1 MLTDF
6 ILCHGDANQ
15 QSSKKHISMKRNL
28 FIAWMLLL
36 ATFLQA
42 QNVSFTA
49 AEWAKAQNLE
59 ANDQVTSYTQDGV
72 TVTFAAGVGEQPT
85 WSGNYINAV
94 EGNTM
99 TITAPEGKVL
109 RSALFTTTVSS
120 LARQL
125 AASTWDSGKVSNSD
139 NQVTWKGN
147 AQSLTVTFGGSL
159 PVRFTAF
166 SVTFGEPDAPEDISH
181 YNDTTT
187 VTVADWLAAEFL
199 SSGDEVDATSYQ
211 KEGKTLVADKGTGN
225 RKLASYD
232 SYIGFWQDN
241 TLTITSPY
249 QIRKVVFTLRTEDD
263 VRYFLEGY
271 RDSPAATCSSGSFKE
286 DEDNSKNV
294 IWLGASSSFTITF
307 GYRTRISSL
316 MIISD
321 KAKTA
326 ATVTFVGLDGE
337 TMKTEQVAFGSSATA
352 PVLPT
357 TTEEGWVIR
366 WDTDYTNVQGD
377 LTVRAVKEM
386 TVNMNL
392 SPTECATLKTY
403 NKNTGLSFTSGNA
416 TVTLKGD
423 RDEDA
428 TNWADSE
435 GKVVIFSNTTITISS
450 SDIFRDVRLTALN
463 NTDAQHL
470 AAATFSSGKASA
482 NGNQMIW
489 KGETKKLTINYP
501 GEQWAG
507 EVGVTRFEVLSA
519 SLPLT
524 VTFLDKDGNVLK
536 IDTVANGADATAPEV
551 PAIEGMTFTGW
562 SVPFTNV
569 TEDITTQAQYTLDGS
584 YVEVTFVDF
593 FGNTIETQ
601 VVRIGA
607 DAVAPTPPAV
617 SGYVFTG
624 WSAPLTNIQ
633 ASQTIRAQY
642 EFNKDSDDILSVAAA
657 RALVGDYKESSETV
671 VVKGIV
677 YEAPYDFASEATWT
691 GSSQPG
697 GQLTFRISD
706 DGTEDWERNLQ
717 VYCINGLGN
726 KPFTSVQQ
734 IMQGD
739 TVYVTGKVR
748 NYGDIQLYDG
758 YTLYIGRLG
767 GSDNL
772 EYINMPNGSTLYDFD
787 GNGKKEAPILSALGQ
802 DVRNGFIEDLN
813 RDGKPDVFDAGRI
826 GTWLSSENGYE
837 WQEDMLIVQNM
848 DFNCDGR
855 PDYIQLKQGTALTA
869 GYVNYGDIMLQQA
882 DGSFHKQTMQ
892 VMTWKEF
899 VAQMT
904 PEEQDQYDNPQN
916 YSLGDVSRY
925 TYVGTFGG
933 ASLARAPRRAPGIGH
948 TVGAPTKAIDFNG
961 DGLTDL
967 VDELNGVIYTNMD
980 NGKWVWTQTNGVVIP
995 ADLNADGITDFI
1007 FPGSKLYASV
1017 FDKATNKFTTTTL
1030 YQNAAVDDMV
1040 YCYDFDKD
1048 GDIDI
1053 LATFSSA
1060 KNNTGYA
1067 YTCFFTND
1075 GKGNFT
1081 QQPEQDY
1088 GNHKLWFSALQDIDG
1103 DGYYDLLAFRG
1114 DVEKWNGNYTYT
1126 DKAVELVWLRG
1137 NANRQFAAPEPLAT
1151 FNPDYCSPNSI
1162 LINAEDLDNDGKAEV
1177 WISGFNKD
1185 LTDFYPQTEA
1195 VANKRP
1201 TAPAKPAVAYDKGIL
1216 KITWGSGSDAT
1227 TATTDL
1233 TYDLRIGTTAGGHEI
1248 LAPHANADG
1257 TRRNF
1262 LDGGMRRTHSYTVDL
1277 RTHVPATLYVAIQT
1291 IDAQHSGSEWSEE
1304 AIVAHTYV
1312 PVEFTLDRTS
1322 ININETAVLTFTAL
1336 PEGYKHGWTIQ
1347 DGSYTQDGSK
1357 LTLSFVSSGK
1367 KSITHTVT
1375 TPDNT
1380 VLTAKAVVDVM
1391 PAGVGQAIK
1400 NTETRSMILGLPL
1413 ADYNF
1418 DGRLDGVMLSGYN
1431 TGWYST
1437 MTIEEGRNN
1446 AELFGQAAGLWNTN
1460 ILTSNIQYGDNR
1472 MMWYDYDRDGK
1483 LDFLFMEGL
1492 AGNGTYAKILH
1503 NATQPALTARQDDS
1517 NLLYLFEYGQ
1527 SGSKPED
1534 NFYGQSLRHDLTHN
1548 GLYDNLMMNPTKHY
1562 QLIEIDG
1569 KGGTE
1574 WKQFAVNGD
1583 AELFQST
1590 VASEYSYK
1598 QADYN
1603 HDGWTDIIALGA
1615 GTIDQYGNTL
1625 TYGNLLVF
1633 QNGGGVNFTQ
1643 KNIPFAQNVEKP
1655 QSYQLADLNGDGYLD
1670 VVARYI
1676 DSDYGYYDAETI
1688 QLYVLWNNAN
1698 TSFSA
1703 PDILPMSMFLAGNDY
1718 TITDVDNNGYPDVVA
1733 PVKNAAAGDGI
1744 SGVYVWYMGQGGL
1757 LNHGFIIPQ
1766 GGNYGQWVSNSLF
1779 DHYLAAG
1786 EHYLMANGNLYPIE
1800 AQTDARPAAPTGVNA
1815 TLTGDGL
1822 LISWS
1827 AAVDDHTPA
1836 SLMRYNLAVKQQG
1849 ADTYLI
1855 SPQNGLN
1862 ANAAYLPGY
1871 DYIEATQFLIPTT
1884 YLTSGKY
1891 EISVQALDRQNK
1903 TSLFSETLVAN
1914 VQRSP
1919 IEAPST
1925 ACAGNDIT
1933 VSYRGSATTGTPAWN
1948 FDGAT
1953 IVEGSG
1959 FGPYKV
1965 YWPYGKGGER
1975 HITLSLG
1982 GETFTHTI
1990 TINDPSTLNVSIPSV
2005 LYEGTPATASVPE
2018 GVTYQWYALIDGY
2031 DEPYPITTSGVRL
2044 PSTAPAGGSAVLR
2057 LDKRLVADGLNVKAV
2072 RNSGTNGTLVGV
2084 GVTLCLEVTNASGCS
2099 VWFEQK
2105 VTVMESTAIPT
2116 LTLVTTD
2123 ASGHNVVS
2131 WTNVDAFTKVNIYR
2145 EGSTFGDFQLVGSV
2159 DANAGSFTDV
2169 ASDATQKAERYRI
2182 TGVTANQAESPT
2194 SATHQTVHLTISRGV
2209 TNGTFN
2215 LMWNGY
2221 VGASVT
2227 GYNILRGQS
2236 PSTLTQIAA
2245 LASSNTSYT
2254 DQTPAN
2260 SEPYYAIEYVLTS
2273 SAAAH
2278 VMNRASQ
2285 TGLTGRSNVVDRRGS
2300 SVGVAHVMSDKT
2312 EKPHK
2317 VLIDGKI
2324 YIVRKGRVYT
2334 PQGQMVK

>member
-1 MLTDF
+1 
-6 ILCHGDANQ
+6 
-15 QSSKKHISMKRNL
+15 MKRNL
-28 FIAWMLLL
+28 LIALTLLL
-36 ATFLQA
+36 AVFAQA

-49 AEWAKAQNLE
+49 AEWATAKNLSE
-59 ANDQVTSYTQDGV
+59 NDAVTSYSQGDV
-72 TVTFAAGVGEQPT
+72 TVNFSTGTGAQPT
-85 WSGNYINAV
+85 WSGKYIATV
-94 EGNTM
+94 PGNTM
-99 TITAPEGKVL
+99 TLSVPDGKVIK
-109 RSALFTTTVSS
+109 SATFTATVASHAERLS
-120 LARQL
+120 N
-125 AASTWDSGKVSNSD
+125 STWDSGKVTLTNTT
-139 NQVTWKGN
+139 VTWVGN
-147 AQSLTVTFGGSL
+147 AQRV
-159 PVRFTAF
+159 
-166 SVTFGEPDAPEDISH
+166 SVTLKASVRLTEFAVTIAEPDESEDPSQ
-181 YNDTTT
+181 YNDETT
-187 VTVADWLAAEFL
+187 VSIIDWMKAEDVA
-199 SSGDEVDATSYQ
+199 SGDRVDATEYQ
-211 KEGKTLVADKGTGN
+211 KDGKKLYADMGTGN
-225 RKLASYD
+225 QLRFYSSAL
-232 SYIGFWQDN
+232 GFYQDN
-241 TLTITSPY
+241 TLKITAPY
-249 QIRKVVFTLRTEDD
+249 QMRKIVFTFSSEDD
-263 VRYFLEGY
+263 VAYFLGN
-271 RDSPAATCSSGSFKE
+271 DSYKDVNLSTCSTGSFKA
-286 DEDNSKNV
+286 DDTDGRNV
-294 IWLGASSSFTITF
+294 IWLGATTSLTITF
-307 GYRTRISSL
+307 GYRARLASL
-316 MIISD
+316 KILSD
-321 KAKTA
+321 KTA
-326 ATVTFVGLDGE
+326 TGATVTFIGLDGE
-337 TMKTEQVAFGSSATA
+337 TMKTEQVPFGSSATA
-352 PVLPT
+352 PALPT
-357 TTEEGWVIR
+357 TDEVGWVIR
-366 WDTDYTNVQGD
+366 WDKDFSNVQGD
-377 LTVRAVKEM
+377 LTVHAVREM
-386 TVNMNL
+386 VVHMNL
-392 SPTECATLKTY
+392 TPVECDALKKY
-403 NKNTGLSFTSGNA
+403 NKSTGLSFSSGNA
-416 TVTLKGD
+416 TVTLKGE

-428 TNWADSE
+428 TRWAESE
-435 GKVVIFSNTTITISS
+435 GKVVIFSYTRITISS
-450 SDIFRDVRLTALN
+450 PDIFRSVRLTALN
-463 NTDAQHL
+463 DEDARNL
-470 AAATFSSGKASA
+470 AAAGFSTGKATS
-482 NGNQMIW
+482 NGNQMVW
-489 KGETKKLTINYP
+489 RGETKTLTINYP

-507 EVGVTRFEVLSA
+507 EAGVTRFEVMSA
-519 SLPLT
+519 QPPLT

-536 IDTVANGADATAPEV
+536 VETVAKGADAMAPAA
-551 PAIEGMTFTGW
+551 PAVEGMKFTGW

-569 TEDITTQAQYTLDGS
+569 TDDITTQAQYTLDDN
-584 YVEVTFVDF
+584 YVKVTFVDYY
-593 FGNTIETQ
+593 GHTIKTQ
-601 VVRIGA
+601 LVRIGE
-607 DAVAPTPPAV
+607 DAVAPAPPTIMAHT
-617 SGYVFTG
+617 FTG

-642 EFNKDSDDILSVAAA
+642 AFDMESEDILSVAEAM
-657 RALVGDYKESSETV
+657 ALVSDYKETSEMV

-677 YEAPYDFASEATWT
+677 FDAPNEFDGEATAT
-691 GSSQPG
+691 GEGPAG
-697 GQLTFRISD
+697 GQLTFRISA
-706 DGTEDWERNLQ
+706 DGGWDWGESIQILRANSME
-717 VYCINGLGN
+717 N
-726 KPFTSVQQ
+726 KPFTSVAQ
-734 IMQGD
+734 IRNRD
-739 TVYVTGKVR
+739 EVYVMGRMR
-748 NYGDIQLYDG
+748 NYGDIQLVDG
-758 YTLYIGRLG
+758 YLVYSDRLVN
-767 GSDNL
+767 SD
-772 EYINMPNGSTLYDFD
+772 EKRYFDMPNASTLYDFD
-787 GNGKKEAPILSALGQ
+787 GNGKKIAPKQSSLAQ
-802 DVRNGFIEDLN
+802 DIRSGFVEDIN
-813 RDGKPDVFDAGRI
+813 RDGKPDVYNANDGYYGA
-826 GTWLSSENGYE
+826 TWLSNDSGYE
-837 WQEDMLIVQNM
+837 LQQQMLIVPNM
-848 DFNCDGR
+848 DLNRDGR
-855 PDYIQLKQGTALTA
+855 PDYIQLNREASLNSGVT
-869 GYVNYGDIMLQQA
+869 NYGDIMHQQS
-882 DGSFHKQTMQ
+882 DGSFLKQTMQ
-892 VMTWKEF
+892 VMTWSEF
-899 VAQMT
+899 LAQMT
-904 PEEQDQYDNPQN
+904 PEEKEQYDNPQN

-925 TYVGTFGG
+925 QYVATLGG
-933 ASLARAPRRAPGIGH
+933 ASLARAKRRAPGIGN
-948 TVGAPTKAIDFNG
+948 TVAAPTKAIDFNG
-961 DGLTDL
+961 DGLVDL
-967 VDELNGVIYTNMD
+967 IDEKNGVIYTNMD
-980 NGKWVWTQTNGVVIP
+980 NGKWVWTQTNGIVIP

-1007 FPGSKLYASV
+1007 FPGAKLYTSV
-1017 FDKATNKFTTTTL
+1017 FNKTTNKFTTTVL
-1030 YQNAAVDDMV
+1030 YQNAAVDDLV

-1053 LATFSSA
+1053 LTTFSSA

-1067 YTCFFTND
+1067 YTCFFIND
-1075 GKGNFT
+1075 GQGHFS

-1088 GNHKLWFSALQDIDG
+1088 GSNELWFSALQDIDG
-1103 DGYYDLLAFRG
+1103 DGNFDLLAFRG
-1114 DVEKWNGNYTYT
+1114 NEI
-1126 DKAVELVWLRG
+1126 VWLRG
-1137 NANRQFAAPEPLAT
+1137 TANRQFAAPESLET
-1151 FNPDYCSPNSI
+1151 FELGWNS
-1162 LINAEDLDNDGKAEV
+1162 LDNLTINAEDLDNDGKADL
-1177 WISGFNKD
+1177 WLSGLSNN
-1185 LTDFYPQTEA
+1185 LTEIYPQKEA
-1195 VANKRP
+1195 TANVRP

-1216 KITWGSGSDAT
+1216 KITWGNGTDDR

-1233 TYDLRIGTTAGGHEI
+1233 TYALRIGTTAGGNEI
-1248 LAPHANADG
+1248 LAAHANADG

-1262 LDGGMRRTHSYTVDL
+1262 LDGNMGRTHTYTIDL
-1277 RTHVPATLYVAIQT
+1277 RSYAPANLYVAVQT
-1291 IDAQHSGSEWSEE
+1291 IDAQHSGSAWSEE

-1336 PEGYKHGWTIQ
+1336 PEGYTHGWTVQ

-1367 KSITHTVT
+1367 KTITHTVT

-1400 NTETRSMILGLPL
+1400 NTETSSMILGLPL

-1437 MTIEEGRNN
+1437 MTIEEGKKNT
-1446 AELFGQAAGLWNTN
+1446 ELFGQAAGLWNTN

-1483 LDFLFMEGL
+1483 LDFLFMEGI
-1492 AGNGTYAKILH
+1492 AGNATYAKMLH

-1548 GLYDNLMMNPTKHY
+1548 GLYDNLMMNPLSHY

-1676 DSDYGYYDAETI
+1676 DSDYDYYDAKTI

-1766 GGNYGQWVSNSLF
+1766 GGNYGQWVSNSLS
-1779 DHYLAAG
+1779 DHYLAVG
-1786 EHYLMANGNLYPIE
+1786 EHYLMANGDLYPIE

-1862 ANAAYLPGY
+1862 ADAAYLPGY
-1871 DYIEATQFLIPTT
+1871 GYIEATQFLIPTT

-1933 VSYRGSATTGTPAWN
+1933 VSYRGSATTGTPTWN

-1965 YWPYGKGGER
+1965 NWPYGKGGER

-1982 GETFTHTI
+1982 GKTFTHTI

-2057 LDKRLVADGLNVKAV
+2057 LDYRLVANGLNVKAV

-2116 LTLVTTD
+2116 LSLVTTD
-2123 ASGHNVVS
+2123 ASGHNVIS
-2131 WTNVDAFTKVNIYR
+2131 WTNADAFSKVNIYR
-2145 EGSTFGDFQLVGSV
+2145 EGNTLGKFELIGSA

-2169 ASDATQKAERYRI
+2169 TSDAMQKAERYRI
-2182 TGVTANQAESPT
+2182 TGVMANQEESPA

-2221 VGASVT
+2221 AGASVT
-2227 GYNILRGQS
+2227 GYNILRGQT
-2236 PSTLTQIAA
+2236 PATLRQIASV
-2245 LASSNTSYT
+2245 ASSNTSYT
-2254 DQTPAN
+2254 DQTAAD
-2260 SEPYYAIEYVLTS
+2260 SEPYYAIEYILASPANVRP
-2273 SAAAH
+2273 
-2278 VMNRASQ
+2278 VNRAQGS
-2285 TGLTGRSNVVDRRGS
+2285 LTGRSNVVDRRGTDDDIDAIELI
-2300 SVGVAHVMSDKT
+2300 VGDKT
-2312 EKPHK
+2312 QKRHK
-2317 VLIDGKI
+2317 VMINGKI
-2324 YIVRKGRVYT
+2324 YIIHRDKLYT
-2334 PQGQMVK
+2334 PQGQAVK